1 MQSIA
6 ALIIAEALVQEPAKR
21 AHSSRPGVLAR
32 VPRSIARA
40 LRSSGS
46 HEQAPAWLEGVVPSL
61 DGYPSSR

>member
-6 ALIIAEALVQEPAKR
+6 ALIIAEAIVQEPVKH

-32 VPRSIARA
+32 VRRSIARA
-40 LRSSGS
+40 FGSPSSD
-46 HEQAPAWLEGVVPSL
+46 EQASVRLDVVVPSL